1 MSSSSSI
8 GSKVMRRFNPPQRT
22 HCDCGDLVGRWT
34 SWKTRNPGRRFIGC
48 PNYRDSSKD
57 CKFFDWVDP
66 PLPNQWYKDLLLQLH
81 NGWNGDVVEQMEEAV
96 VEVVP
101 AQVQGAG
108 GVVPRWSMFWFI
120 LGLCFGLYFKI
131 MYWDM

>member
-1 MSSSSSI
+1 MWSCRPYLSI
-8 GSKVMRRFNPPQRT
+8 IPSIPMNPSFVFFKGKDENVVFFICWKQGCAKV
-22 HCDCGDLVGRWT
+22 
-34 SWKTRNPGRRFIGC
+34 
-48 PNYRDSSKD
+48 DSSKD

-66 PLPNQWYKDLLLQLH
+66 PLSNQWYKDLLLQLH
-81 NGWNGDVVEQMEEAV
+81 NGWNGDVVEQMEEAI

-108 GVVPRWSMFWFI
+108 GVVPRWSMLWFI

-131 MYWDM
+131 I

>member
-1 MSSSSSI
+1 M
-8 GSKVMRRFNPPQRT
+8 
-22 HCDCGDLVGRWT
+22 
-34 SWKTRNPGRRFIGC
+34 
-48 PNYRDSSKD
+48 
-57 CKFFDWVDP
+57 DP

-101 AQVQGAG
+101 TQVQGAG

-131 MYWDM
+131 M